1 MGLNDFKFLFCPGLR
16 AILFVCQA
24 ANAVLIPYLNFTFS
38 TGFGAIFT
46 KNGSISI
53 SFTEHCKSITLFL
66 FQSPKTDDLSN

>member
-1 MGLNDFKFLFCPGLR
+1 MELLFTC
-16 AILFVCQA
+16 
-24 ANAVLIPYLNFTFS
+24 LNFTFS
-38 TGFGAIFT
+38 TGFGAIFK